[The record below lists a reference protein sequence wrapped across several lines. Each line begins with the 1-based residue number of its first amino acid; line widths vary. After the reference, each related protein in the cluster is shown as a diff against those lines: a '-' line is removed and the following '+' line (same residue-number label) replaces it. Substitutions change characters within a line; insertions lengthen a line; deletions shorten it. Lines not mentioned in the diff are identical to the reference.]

1 MKSNPEVKSDREVTV
16 TSHPWPQKTP
26 SKNPGVPKE
35 TKLKSSPT
43 QKTPEI
49 YENEDPKI
57 FKKKGNLPE
66 ESQPPKHGRISNKEI
81 LKINRF
87 PDNYNKNSKP
97 GTKGVSNFQLDQ
109 NDLNNNIGRAVHP
122 QRGLP
127 LYEPVKS
134 NPEVAKS
141 ENSGSAFSLN
151 GRKFRSTIEAAKFL
165 ENFYENR
172 DPKIFKKKENSPEE
186 FQSPKQRKISNEE
199 TLKIVR
205 CSDSDNENSKPDTK
219 GMSAATTG
227 PQQDENTN
235 IAGQHPTDLPS
246 LRGSNNT
253 PPNNAVFTNQ
263 FSSLFPELTITD
275 PKNVKWLRR
284 AISSG
289 VDPDQVISTFR
300 QMQQLD
306 SVEPLTLTITDP
318 ENAKWLRQANSSG
331 IDPDQVISTFLQMQQ
346 FEQILKTSS
355 NL

>member
-1 MKSNPEVKSDREVTV
+1 MGCKFRQHDLYGGIDRAVHPQRGLLSYKSLKSNPEVKSDREDTV
-16 TSHPWPQKTP
+16 TKQ
-26 SKNPGVPKE
+26 
-35 TKLKSSPT
+35 
-43 QKTPEI
+43 
-49 YENEDPKI
+49 
-57 FKKKGNLPE
+57 
-66 ESQPPKHGRISNKEI
+66 GRISNKEI
-81 LKINRF
+81 LKVNRF

-165 ENFYENR
+165 ENFYENK

-205 CSDSDNENSKPDTK
+205 CSDNDNENSNPNTE
-219 GMSAATTG
+219 GVSAATTG
-227 PQQDENTN
+227 PQQDEDTN

-253 PPNNAVFTNQ
+253 PPNNAVFTNR
-263 FSSLFPELTITD
+263 FGCSGVAWSLLPKLTITD
-275 PKNVKWLRR
+275 PKEAKGLAQAASMGTNTTSIITTSDCCFVATIKLTRVKPGKWAR
-284 AISSG
+284 
-289 VDPDQVISTFR
+289 
-300 QMQQLD
+300 
-306 SVEPLTLTITDP
+306 
-318 ENAKWLRQANSSG
+318 ENLGYSHY
-331 IDPDQVISTFLQMQQ
+331 
-346 FEQILKTSS
+346 
-355 NL
+355 